1 MALDLVARQ
10 TVSNKWGW
18 FVALG
23 VLLVMGGGIA
33 LANLFAATVVS
44 VYYIGAIM
52 LVAGL
57 LQLAHAF
64 RVKGWQSVL
73 YWGLAGGC
81 YTLAGIFAFINPLL
95 TSAVLTLIM
104 GVALLVAGLFRI
116 WSGFALRPLKGWGW
130 IALGGLVT
138 LLAGLIVVAGWPVN
152 SLWILGLFLAVD
164 ITMQGLA
171 LIAFGVLAKS

>member
-10 TVSNKWGW
+10 KLSSKWGW

-33 LANLFAATVVS
+33 LANLFVATVVS
-44 VYYIGAIM
+44 VYYVGAIM

-57 LQLAHAF
+57 LQLFHAY

-81 YTLAGIFAFINPLL
+81 YTIAGIFAFINPLL

-116 WSGFALRPLKGWGW
+116 WSGFTLRPLKGWGW

-138 LLAGLIVVAGWPVN
+138 FLAGLIILAGWPVN
-152 SLWILGLFLAVD
+152 SLWILGLFLAID

-171 LIAFGVLAKS
+171 LIAFGVLAKA